1 MDAMMMIMTTA
12 AEALIPAL
20 MNTEHLVTLVALPE
34 QTARTRILALEI
46 LASAMT
52 TDSNLSK

>member
-1 MDAMMMIMTTA
+1 MMMIMTTA

-20 MNTEHLVTLVALPE
+20 MNTEHLVTFVVFPE